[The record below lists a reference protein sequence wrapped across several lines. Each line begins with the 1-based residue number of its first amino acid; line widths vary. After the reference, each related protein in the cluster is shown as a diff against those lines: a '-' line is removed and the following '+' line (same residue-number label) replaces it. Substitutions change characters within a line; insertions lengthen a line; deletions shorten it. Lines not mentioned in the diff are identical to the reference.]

1 MQQQLAEREAELAVA
16 QAEVAKLRKELAE
29 RNDDLGAISRL
40 RGDGGSEPGPHES
53 EHAAS
58 GWK

>member
-1 MQQQLAEREAELAVA
+1 MAEREAELAVA